1 MLTLTDSAVQVI
13 RSVTEQPQLPPDT
26 GIRIAAQDD
35 GSSLGLSVT
44 PGPEIGDETVE
55 SEGARVYLEPT
66 AATVLENSTLD
77 ATFDE
82 QGDVTFVLAEPEV

>member
-1 MLTLTDSAVQVI
+1 MLTLTSSAVQVI

-26 GIRIAAQDD
+26 GIRIAPQDD

-44 PGPEIGDETVE
+44 PGPEAGDQTVE
-55 SEGARVYLEPT
+55 AEGARVYLEPT

-82 QGDVTFVLAEPEV
+82 QGEVTFVVAEPER